1 MRDRFYMQMA
11 LSLAAKGR
19 GRTLPNP
26 MVGAVVVR
34 DGRVV
39 GRGWHAAFGGPHAE
53 VNALDEAGEAARGA
67 VLYVTLEPCNHT
79 GKTPPCTQRV
89 LAAGIMRVVVATPDP
104 NPGVSGG
111 GNAYLRARGLEVKT
125 GVCEAE
131 SVRLN
136 EAFNHYIQ
144 TRRPFVTLKCA
155 ATLDGRIATRSGDAR
170 WVTGEASR
178 CYGHELRHEA
188 AAIMVGIG
196 TVRADN
202 PSLTTRLAGGGEGVD
217 PARIILDTRLTIDPR
232 AKVLQQA
239 SAAPTIVVIGPDT
252 AVDQREAVQAA
263 GGRLLVAPL
272 DKGRIDLVWLMDQLG
287 AMGRASLLI
296 EGGGQVTGAALR
308 AGIVDKLC
316 LFYAPK
322 LLGGEDGVPICG
334 GQGPLRMKDSLSV
347 RIESIRRFDEDL
359 MVEAYPERPLASPRV
374 D

>member
-1 MRDRFYMQMA
+1 MQMA
-11 LSLAAKGR
+11 LSLAAQGR

-39 GRGWHAAFGGPHAE
+39 GRGWHASFGGPHAE
-53 VNALDEAGEAARGA
+53 VNALAEAGEDARGA
-67 VLYVTLEPCNHT
+67 TLYVTLEPCNHT
-79 GKTPPCTQRV
+79 GKTPPCTQQIV
-89 LAAGIMRVVVATPDP
+89 AAEIQRVVVATPDP
-104 NPGVSGG
+104 NPGVTGG
-111 GNAYLRARGLEVKT
+111 GSAYLRAHGLDVQT

-131 SVRLN
+131 AVDLN
-136 EAFNHYIQ
+136 EVFNHYIQ
-144 TRRPFVTLKCA
+144 TQRPLVTLKCA

-178 CYGHELRHEA
+178 RYVHELRHEA

-196 TVRADN
+196 TVGADD
-202 PSLTTRLAGGGEGVD
+202 PSLTTRLAGGAGVD

-232 AKVLQQA
+232 AKVLQQV
-239 SAAPTIVVIGPDT
+239 SAAPTIVVTGPDT
-252 AVDQREAVQAA
+252 AVDQREAVQSA
-263 GGRLLVAPL
+263 GGRLLAAPL
-272 DKGRIDLVWLMDQLG
+272 DKGRIDLAWLMDQLG
-287 AMGRASLLI
+287 QMGMASLLI
-296 EGGGQVTGAALR
+296 EGGGQVAGAALR

-334 GQGPLRMKDSLSV
+334 GQGPERMKDCLPV
-347 RIESIRRFDEDL
+347 RIEAIRRFDEDV
-359 MVEAYPERPLASPRV
+359 MVAAYLKRPRPSPRV

>member
-1 MRDRFYMQMA
+1 MQMA

-26 MVGAVVVR
+26 MVGAVVMR

-39 GRGWHAAFGGPHAE
+39 GRGWHASFGGPHAE

-67 VLYVTLEPCNHT
+67 TLFVTLEPCNHT
-79 GKTPPCTQRV
+79 GKTPPCTQRI
-89 LAAGIMRVVVATPDP
+89 LSAGIMRVVVATPDP
-104 NPGVSGG
+104 NPDVAGG
-111 GNAYLRARGLEVKT
+111 GNAYLKAQGLEVKT
-125 GVCEAE
+125 GVCEEEAL
-131 SVRLN
+131 RLN
-136 EAFNHYIQ
+136 EAFNHYVKI
-144 TRRPFVTLKCA
+144 RRPFVTLKCA

-178 CYGHELRHEA
+178 RYVHEMRHET

-202 PSLTTRLAGGGEGVD
+202 PSLTTRLAGGDGVD

-239 SAAPTIVVIGPDT
+239 STAPTIVVTGPAP
-252 AVDQREAVQAA
+252 AVEQREAVQSA
-263 GGRLLVAPL
+263 GGRLLAAPL
-272 DKGRIDLVWLMDQLG
+272 DKGRIDLGWLMDQLG
-287 AMGRASLLI
+287 AMGMASLLI
-296 EGGGQVTGAALR
+296 EGGGLVAGAALR

-334 GQGPLRMKDSLSV
+334 GQGALRMKDSLPV
-347 RIESIRRFDEDL
+347 RIETIHRFDDDF
-359 MVEAYPERPLASPRV
+359 MVEAYPKRLLPLPRV